1 MWVAWKLR
9 RLLHHEAVLL
19 RDLAALEGDKARAEQ
34 IGDELLRV
42 NVLLRHEAQRV
53 IGATRKDDRCE

>member
-19 RDLAALEGDKARAEQ
+19 RDLASFEGDKARTEQ